1 MRLDWEQTKT
11 LCDSLS
17 SRIKELNVT
26 EDVGA
31 LNISILEVARPADK
45 PSEPQRARIM
55 AIALVVGLML
65 GGGLALLRDWMDQR
79 LRSAEEIA
87 AVLGTPVLG
96 VVPSMSRRQGIV
108 SRGQKV
114 HKDSGSSEAE
124 AYRTIR
130 TAVFFGAPKDVAK
143 RILVTSPTPG
153 DGKTTLASNLAIAM
167 AQAGQRTLIIDAD
180 LRKPMQQRVFEKNH
194 EGTGLSSVIAGL
206 ATLEEGIQPSGIDG
220 LDLLLCGPQVPNP
233 SEMLNSNSFA
243 RLLQILSVKYDRIII
258 DSPPVMSVTDA
269 QIIAAICDLT
279 LLVLRAEKSTRN
291 VSRRALEGLLSVG
304 GHVLGAIVNDVKKKS
319 KYGYYGGY
327 GYYGY
332 GNNGVERVQD
342 SGPVVNIRGLD
353 SGSRMKV
360 LPEGR
365 RTSLNRQ
372 SRQLLD
378 IIQLYTQTQYGCEP
392 DGYSQFTLRNCEEWT
407 GSSLTTIRNRIVP
420 LVDLG
425 IIEVDESS
433 RPYTYRLTRQELTK
447 ATDLDSP
454 ASQNILGH
462 IDSIAY

>member
-1 MRLDWEQTKT
+1 MMRLDWEQTKT

-45 PSEPQRARIM
+45 PSEPQKARIM
-55 AIALVVGLML
+55 AIALVIGLML
-65 GGGLALLRDWMDQR
+65 GGGLALLRDFMDQR
-79 LRSAEEIA
+79 LRSAEEIST
-87 AVLGTPVLG
+87 VLGTPVLG

-108 SRGQKV
+108 SCGQKV
-114 HKDSGSSEAE
+114 HKDSSSSEAE

-130 TAVFFGAPKDVAK
+130 TAVFFGAPKDAAK

-153 DGKTTLASNLAIAM
+153 DGKTTLVSNLAISM
-167 AQAGQRTLIIDAD
+167 AQAGQRTLILDAD
-180 LRKPMQQRVFEKNH
+180 FRKPTQQKIFEMNH
-194 EGTGLSSVIAGL
+194 EQNGLSSVLAGL
-206 ATLEEGIQPSGIDG
+206 TTLEEGIRPSGIDG
-220 LDLLLCGPQVPNP
+220 LDLLLRGPQVPNP
-233 SEMLNSNSFA
+233 SELLNSNSFA

-304 GHVLGAIVNDVKKKS
+304 GRVLGAIVNDVKKKS
-319 KYGYYGGY
+319 NYRYYGGY
-327 GYYGY
+327 GYYGH
-332 GNNGVERVQD
+332 GNNGDKKVQD
-342 SGPVVNIRGLD
+342 SGHVVDIRGLN

-360 LPEGR
+360 LPD
-365 RTSLNRQ
+365 SLNRQ

-378 IIQLYTQTQYGCEP
+378 VIQLYTQTQYGCEP
-392 DGYSQFTLRNCEEWT
+392 DGYSQFTLKNCEEWT
-407 GSSLTTIRNRIVP
+407 GSSLTTIRHRIAR
-420 LVDLG
+420 LVDSG
-425 IIEVDESS
+425 IIEVDGSS
-433 RPYTYRLTRQELTK
+433 KPYKYRVARQELTK
-447 ATDLDSP
+447 TADLDLPS
-454 ASQNILGH
+454 SQDILGH
-462 IDSIAY
+462 VDSIAY